1 MPWFSQEAHFYTVES
16 VMYATNKTLL
26 QIKGITEKK
35 LEDVKKA
42 CSKEYNTG
50 FR

>member
-1 MPWFSQEAHFYTVES
+1 LLEQEANYFTIEA
-16 VMYATNKTLL
+16 VMHAPNKTLL

-50 FR
+50 FW